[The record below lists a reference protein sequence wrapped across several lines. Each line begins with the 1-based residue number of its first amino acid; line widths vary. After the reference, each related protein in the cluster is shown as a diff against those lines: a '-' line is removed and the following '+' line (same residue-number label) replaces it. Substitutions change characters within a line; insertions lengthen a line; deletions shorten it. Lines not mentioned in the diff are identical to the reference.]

1 MLKRIIVIAVT
12 AGISSFAHAGAPDGG
27 VAAPSPPRPDTAQLR
42 AQVQALAE
50 TLGVKQAAPPEEKQR
65 TAVDVADRVLD
76 MFGSAVVS
84 VASQIEQHAPLLW
97 KVMVKQQYAKAV
109 ADVIPSLGW
118 ILVALLAHFV
128 VRRKWQ
134 KPSDNTEEGLQFLWH
149 FVTWVVPLALGIIG
163 VSSFVVSASDSV
175 KFVIN
180 PEYYAVRDILLMVMN
195 PSGMR

>member
-1 MLKRIIVIAVT
+1 MLKQVVFVVI
-12 AGISSFAHAGAPDGG
+12 AGISSAARAGAPDGG
-27 VAAPSPPRPDTAQLR
+27 AAAPSPPRPDTAQLR

-50 TLGVKQAAPPEEKQR
+50 ALGVKQAAPPEEKQR
-65 TAVDVADRVLD
+65 TAVDVADRALD
-76 MFGSAVVS
+76 MFGSAVAS